1 MLLVLFPVLLHN
13 RPDAEVIWT
22 VYRGSRPAACTQKR
36 KEPPEEDQSGG
47 GSDRRPIAPA

>member
-13 RPDAEVIWT
+13 RPDAAAIWT

-36 KEPPEEDQSGG
+36 KEPPAEVQSGG
-47 GSDRRPIAPA
+47 GSDRGPIAPA